1 MAPISVLQYK
11 RRDVLALVMSLLL
24 NFFEGATFIASVS

>member
-11 RRDVLALVMSLLL
+11 TRDVLALVTSLLL
-24 NFFEGATFIASVS
+24 NFFEGATCIVLVS